1 MGKTR
6 KSKSSS
12 ENIVTEEPRKVMLKE
27 MEETGLIILVF
38 DTRKYIYF
46 C

>member
-12 ENIVTEEPRKVMLKE
+12 ENIVKEEPRKVMLKE
-27 MEETGLIILVF
+27 MEEIGLIILVF